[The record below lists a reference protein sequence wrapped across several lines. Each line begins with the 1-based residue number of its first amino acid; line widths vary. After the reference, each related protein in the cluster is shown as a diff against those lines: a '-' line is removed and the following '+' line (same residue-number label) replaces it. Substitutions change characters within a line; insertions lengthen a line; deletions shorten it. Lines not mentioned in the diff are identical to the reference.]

1 VKHKNQKY
9 TPQIAAVVNVW
20 FAFLKLINMKTIS
33 YHDRQ
38 DSVAC
43 KKQCQPRD
51 TLCLFNT
58 TQSITFQHIAS
69 KNFNRIAIRLIFI
82 KIRLS

>member
-1 VKHKNQKY
+1 VKHKNKNTQHQLL
-9 TPQIAAVVNVW
+9 PVVNVW
-20 FAFLKLINMKTIS
+20 FAFLKLINIKTIS

-69 KNFNRIAIRLIFI
+69 KKRIAIRLILL
-82 KIRLS
+82 KVDLS